1 MNITAHLE
9 KTGQTPA
16 EAVEE
21 MRAAVRTETG
31 LTVSAGVAANK
42 TLAKVRLAHDL
53 KVSMTYWRRRSPPMS
68 TSPMVNASCLRR
80 GRMR

>member
-1 MNITAHLE
+1 MNITEHLQ

-21 MRAAVRTETG
+21 MRAAVKDETG

-42 TLAKVRLAHDL
+42 TLAKVCLSGALA
-53 KVSMTYWRRRSPPMS
+53 
-68 TSPMVNASCLRR
+68 
-80 GRMR
+80 G